1 MMTGGKSQK
10 PSFVIMRYWR
20 KATRQGVTEA
30 QGYNGIRQQI
40 LSQKLSQDKK
50 GHYLIKQSIDL
61 EVIAVINTYAWNI
74 RVPKYIKQCNI
85 WKPSD
90 TLKAGPRGKL
100 TSSIVTL
107 KSEKDLKS
115 II

>member
-1 MMTGGKSQK
+1 MAIMTSDK
-10 PSFVIMRYWR
+10 
-20 KATRQGVTEA
+20 TD
-30 QGYNGIRQQI
+30 
-40 LSQKLSQDKK
+40 LSQKLSQDKE
-50 GHYLIKQSIDL
+50 GHYIIQQSIDL
-61 EVIAVINTYAWNI
+61 EVIAVKNTYTWNI
-74 RVPKYIKQCNI
+74 SVPKYIKQCNI

-90 TLKAGPRGKL
+90 TVKAGPRGKF

>member
-1 MMTGGKSQK
+1 MIIKGEQEWLNLHQTK
-10 PSFVIMRYWR
+10 
-20 KATRQGVTEA
+20 
-30 QGYNGIRQQI
+30 QI
-40 LSQKLSQDKK
+40 LSQKLSQDKD
-50 GHYLIKQSIDL
+50 GHYIIKQSIDL

-90 TLKAGPRGKL
+90 TVKARPRGKFI
-100 TSSIVTL
+100 SSMVTL

-115 II
+115 VI